1 MEGVV
6 RKPRVEFSVLS
17 PHLLGI
23 YFRETLLPRVTLSN
37 GRDTEDD
44 YSLDCLIAA
53 RRKTV
58 RARARANDQISV
70 FFFFPLNCQYTLRAE
85 FLSGCDQGLKCRK
98 ISSVCS

>member
-58 RARARANDQISV
+58 RARARARMIRFQY
-70 FFFFPLNCQYTLRAE
+70 FFFSPSIANIRFEQNSYLDVTR
-85 FLSGCDQGLKCRK
+85 D
-98 ISSVCS
+98 